1 MNDQEYSYL
10 KSQIL
15 KLTNLNIDSYK
26 SQQMRRRL
34 EGFVAR
40 SAAPDVISYCRLLE
54 RDQSRRR
61 ELIDF
66 LAINVSEFFRDAH
79 LFQYLKVA
87 VLPELLRN
95 NRRLNIWSSACSCGQ
110 EPYSVAI
117 ILEEL
122 CHADQKYRILATDID
137 ESALERARNGGPYP
151 PAEVKNIDQRLLNR
165 FFVQTPEG
173 YRVADRLRSRVEF
186 RRHDLLRE
194 SYERGFDLIL
204 CRNVIIYFSD
214 QVRDSLYQ
222 RFHQSLKAG
231 GVLFIGGSEV
241 ILRPRDLGFNILC
254 PSFYQKLPV
263 SAEVAFPVRA

>member
-40 SAAPDVISYCRLLE
+40 SAAPDVISYCRLLA

-79 LFQYLKVA
+79 LFQYLRTA

-95 NRRLNIWSSACSCGQ
+95 NHRLNIWSAASSCGQ
-110 EPYSVAI
+110 EPYSLAI

-122 CHADQKYRILATDID
+122 PRTEGRYRILATDID

-151 PAEVKNIDQRLLNR
+151 PAEVRNIDQRLLKR
-165 FFVQTPEG
+165 FFIQTEEG
-173 YRVADRLRSRVEF
+173 YRIVDRIRSRVEF

-194 SYERGFDLIL
+194 SCERSFDLII

-214 QVRDSLYQ
+214 QVRNNLYQ
-222 RFHQSLKAG
+222 RFHQSLKVG

-241 ILRPRDLGFNILC
+241 ILRPSEFGFGILC
-254 PSFYQKLPV
+254 PSFYQKLPASV
-263 SAEVAFPVRA
+263 ETPLPLRV